1 MHCEICGRELSPG
14 EGFVRLEAYVV
25 VSKDVFRPS
34 GCAQRKRVCLEC
46 LISKEGMLKALQG
59 GSVPPERSE
68 G

>member
-1 MHCEICGRELSPG
+1 MKCEICGRELLPG

-25 VSKDVFRPS
+25 VSKDVFRES

-46 LISKEGMLKALQG
+46 LCTAEGVLKALQG